1 LRREERG
8 KERGRN
14 RRDPECLHVSLGS
27 PVNTM
32 QKVNMRSAEW
42 TQGKQDRHMGIGKWR
57 VAHLAC
63 EYREGGRKKQVTGG
77 GSNVAAENE
86 ESEN

>member
-1 LRREERG
+1 
-8 KERGRN
+8 
-14 RRDPECLHVSLGS
+14 
-27 PVNTM
+27 M

-86 ESEN
+86 RELDRKSQIDFWRQKNPTIHRETGAVLLEG

>member
-1 LRREERG
+1 
-8 KERGRN
+8 
-14 RRDPECLHVSLGS
+14 
-27 PVNTM
+27 
-32 QKVNMRSAEW
+32 MRSAEW